1 MKRYHRLSEEEKR
14 IIQYKGTEPAGY
26 SDHAHRGVEGI
37 YLCRQCDAPLYL
49 STSEFSAGCGWPSF
63 DDEITGAIKRDL
75 DADGRRCEILC
86 NRCLGH
92 LGHVFEGER
101 LTEKNIRHCV
111 NSLSLSFI
119 PAKTAQGYD
128 RAIFAGGC
136 FWGVEHLFRKVPGVI
151 AAQSGYIGGSV
162 VDPSYEEVCSA
173 LTGHAEAVEV
183 VFDPTKTTYQDLAR
197 YFFEIH
203 DPTQAGGQG
212 PDLGPQYRSGIY
224 YLSKDQERIAVTL
237 KEVLIKKGLSIKTEI
252 VPASR
257 FYPAEPY
264 HQHYY
269 EKTGKAPYCHR
280 YVKRF

>member
-1 MKRYHRLSEEEKR
+1 M
-14 IIQYKGTEPAGY
+14 
-26 SDHAHRGVEGI
+26 
-37 YLCRQCDAPLYL
+37 
-49 STSEFSAGCGWPSF
+49 
-63 DDEITGAIKRDL
+63 
-75 DADGRRCEILC
+75 
-86 NRCLGH
+86 
-92 LGHVFEGER
+92 
-101 LTEKNIRHCV
+101 
-111 NSLSLSFI
+111 
-119 PAKTAQGYD
+119 
-128 RAIFAGGC
+128 
-136 FWGVEHLFRKVPGVI
+136 HLFRKVPGVI
-151 AAQSGYIGGSV
+151 SVSSGYIGGSV

-173 LTGHAEAVEV
+173 LTGHAEAVGV
-183 VFDPTKTTYQDLAR
+183 VFDPTKTSYQDLAR

>member
-14 IIQYKGTEPAGY
+14 IIQYKGTEPPGY

-63 DDEITGAIKRDL
+63 DDEIAGAIKRDL

-151 AAQSGYIGGSV
+151 SVSSGYIGGSV
-162 VDPSYEEVCSA
+162 IDPSYEEVCSA

-183 VFDPTKTTYQDLAR
+183 VFDSTQTSYQDLAR